1 MSQSIPFEPQ
11 TNTIRVNHCP
21 CSCVCSS
28 YPSCPI
34 YPPVCQPVCPPVM
47 PQPTCTNPALYNQS
61 TESLTVN
68 EGAAVPL
75 PNVVKIGTGL
85 SYDPTTGLITVTTP
99 GEYLFQWNVLA
110 QAASATQGTP
120 VVFALQNTAGTVY
133 ATSGNVNTATEAE
146 PALVSGSTVLCLTAD
161 TTLGLY
167 NRSGST
173 VTVTPATGTTGAAFS
188 GSLTAVKI

>member
-1 MSQSIPFEPQ
+1 MSQSVPFEPQ

-34 YPPVCQPVCPPVM
+34 YPPVCPPVM

-85 SYDPTTGLITVTTP
+85 SYDPTTGLITVTAP
-99 GEYLFQWNVLA
+99 GEYLFQWNVL
-110 QAASATQGTP
+110 GTGRQRDP
-120 VVFALQNTAGTVY
+120 GYAGRLCAPKY
-133 ATSGNVNTATEAE
+133 RRYGLCYFRQREYRYGSRAGARFGQHS
-146 PALVSGSTVLCLTAD
+146 LVPDSRYHAWFV
-161 TTLGLY
+161 
-167 NRSGST
+167 
-173 VTVTPATGTTGAAFS
+173 
-188 GSLTAVKI
+188 